1 MQDKILR
8 LLKDS
13 TEEKHH
19 ADKSQYAAIDLHN
32 ALKIAAE
39 TGASLYEVE
48 EIALSSGITPT
59 RFSRNQRI
67 LTTNEQKQLHL
78 AHIAIVGLGGLGG
91 GVTELLARIGIGNL
105 TLIDGDSFDESNLNR
120 QLLSTVSNIGTPKST
135 VAAERVLDVNPAT
148 RVTTHFQFLEQH
160 NGYDL
165 LAGAHL
171 AIDCLDTI
179 SDRFT
184 LEYICKKRKIPMIS
198 AAIAGKSGQATV
210 IFPEDTGLKNFYGD
224 RKNAPARGIETSI
237 GTLSFTAAYM
247 AAVECAETVN
257 IILKN
262 DSPLRNT
269 LLFTDLSDYS
279 VERIQIN

>member
-1 MQDKILR
+1 MQDRISSLIQEYV
-8 LLKDS
+8 
-13 TEEKHH
+13 EEKQHP
-19 ADKSQYAAIDLHN
+19 DNRQYTALNLNN
-32 ALKIAAE
+32 AYKIAAE

-48 EIALSSGITPT
+48 EVALSNGITPT

-67 LTTNEQKQLHL
+67 LTTKDQKQLHR
-78 AHIAIVGLGGLGG
+78 AHVAIIGLGGLGG
-91 GVTELLARIGIGNL
+91 GVTELLARIGVGNL

-120 QLLSTVSNIGTPKST
+120 QLLATTSNIGTPKAT
-135 VAAERVLDVNPAT
+135 AAGERVCNINPAT
-148 RVTTHFQFLEQH
+148 RVKTHLQFLQAH

-165 LAGAHL
+165 LDGIDL

-184 LEYICKKRKIPMIS
+184 LEHVCRKIKIPFIS

-210 IFPEDTGLKNFYGD
+210 VFPEDTGLKNFYGD
-224 RKNAPARGIETSI
+224 RKNAKKRGVETSI

-247 AAVECAETVN
+247 AAVECAEAVN

-262 DSPLRNT
+262 DSPLRNN

-279 VERIQIN
+279 IERIQMS